1 MRARASDPLAPGL
14 LAICIGGPSTRRSR
28 QRLWGPGRTTYRSLP
43 MQGRFSNRLQFVG
56 PRPLRFNAQFSPV
69 ETWQQ
74 AGDTS
79 ALELML
85 IEVESHGLAEL
96 DTLLSFHG
104 TLYSRAH
111 NTTTAAAAADTCV
124 DDDGVGVIYMIFVVQ
139 IDKRESIYPTIQT
152 EQAKGR
158 ACF

>member
-1 MRARASDPLAPGL
+1 
-14 LAICIGGPSTRRSR
+14 
-28 QRLWGPGRTTYRSLP
+28 
-43 MQGRFSNRLQFVG
+43 
-56 PRPLRFNAQFSPV
+56 
-69 ETWQQ
+69 
-74 AGDTS
+74 
-79 ALELML
+79 ML

-96 DTLLSFHG
+96 DTLLSFDG

-111 NTTTAAAAADTCV
+111 NTTTAAAATCV

>member
-1 MRARASDPLAPGL
+1 M
-14 LAICIGGPSTRRSR
+14 
-28 QRLWGPGRTTYRSLP
+28 
-43 MQGRFSNRLQFVG
+43 
-56 PRPLRFNAQFSPV
+56 

-96 DTLLSFHG
+96 DTLLSFDG

-111 NTTTAAAAADTCV
+111 NTTTAAAAAAATCV